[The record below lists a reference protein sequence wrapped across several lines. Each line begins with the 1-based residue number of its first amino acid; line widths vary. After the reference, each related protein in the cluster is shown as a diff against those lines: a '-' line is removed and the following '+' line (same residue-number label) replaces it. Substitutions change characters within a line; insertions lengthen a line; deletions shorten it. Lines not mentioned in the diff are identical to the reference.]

1 MRPDYNPLSTT
12 IGLSSKTQLHTTFT
26 MSHALSLKE
35 LHDLETT
42 ERVASCFSLIGTSVI
57 LFTFIYSPAFRKPVN
72 RLIFYASWGNTLCN
86 VATLV
91 SQSGIRAGRDS
102 HLCQFQGFLIQMFL
116 PADALWNLAMA
127 INVYMTLFRRYNAQ
141 QLKALEW
148 RYHCMCYGG
157 PFIIALVYIFI
168 ETPSKGKIYGPAML
182 WCWIDIEW
190 VALRIALCYAPA
202 WCCIL
207 ISFCIYVLAGREIFV
222 KRRQLRAFTK
232 STRPVPVRIENSFTS
247 FKTTEIQI
255 TSELATLHSPN
266 VSNLCSMP
274 DKKNPNISGNCYDQ
288 YSVTIGSA
296 PMSPS
301 PEAPPPET
309 PRAHST
315 IAQRNHRAT
324 MEANR
329 AAFGYTKV
337 ALLFFV
343 SLLVTWVPS
352 SINRVSSLLHPSLVS
367 LPFTYAS
374 GIVLPLMGFWN
385 AVIYITTSWAAVRLL
400 FNGKLNKNNGPVK
413 RSSIGLSS
421 WPSLGARKWTGAES
435 DSVKGL
441 AVGHR
446 SRYDQV

>member
-1 MRPDYNPLSTT
+1 
-12 IGLSSKTQLHTTFT
+12 
-26 MSHALSLKE
+26 MSHTLTPTE

-42 ERVASCFSLIGTSVI
+42 ERVASCFSLIGTSFI
-57 LFTFIYSPAFRKPVN
+57 LFTFLYSPAFRTPVN

-86 VATLV
+86 VGTLM

-127 INVYMTLFRRYNAQ
+127 INVYMTLFRKYNAQ

-148 RYHCMCYGG
+148 RYHCMCYGV
-157 PFIIALVYIFI
+157 PFIVALIYVFI
-168 ETPSKGKIYGPAML
+168 ETPSRGKIYGPATL
-182 WCWIDIEW
+182 WCWIDIDW

-207 ISFCIYVLAGREIFV
+207 ISFCIYVLAGREIFA
-222 KRRQLRAFTK
+222 KRKELRAF
-232 STRPVPVRIENSFTS
+232 SNPSGPVPVQIENPFTG
-247 FKTTEIQI
+247 FKTTEIHI

-266 VSNLCSMP
+266 MSNVFFMP
-274 DKKNPNISGNCYDQ
+274 DKERLDKNDKRYDQ

-296 PMSPS
+296 PMSPRS
-301 PEAPPPET
+301 EAPPPMT

-315 IAQRNHRAT
+315 ISQRNNKAA

-343 SLLVTWVPS
+343 SLLVTWVSSHTPPWNQAQVTHPAYQPFQVPS
-352 SINRVSSLLHPSLVS
+352 SINRVYSLIHPSLVS
-367 LPFTYAS
+367 PRFTYGA
-374 GIVLPLMGFWN
+374 GVVLPLMGFWN
-385 AVIYITTSWAAVRLL
+385 SIIYITTSWAAVRLL
-400 FNGKLNKNNGPVK
+400 FNGKLNGNNGSVR
-413 RSSIGLSS
+413 RSSIGFNSR
-421 WPSLGARKWTGAES
+421 PSAGVRKWTGAES
-435 DSVKGL
+435 DSVRGL
-441 AVGHR
+441 AVGQG
-446 SRYDQV
+446 SGYDQV